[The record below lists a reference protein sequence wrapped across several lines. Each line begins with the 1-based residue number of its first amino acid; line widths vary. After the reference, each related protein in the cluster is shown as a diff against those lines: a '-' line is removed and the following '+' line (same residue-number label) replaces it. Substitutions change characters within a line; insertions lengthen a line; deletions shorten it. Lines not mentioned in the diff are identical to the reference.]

1 MDLNAALRDLAGAL
15 ETPEAGRG
23 RGRGTRQRTAQLV
36 IAKHCLSELGA
47 AAAEPSM
54 AAVFRLLR
62 TTDNRPAN
70 RQCMVL
76 LLHALAV
83 RGLIPPA
90 LAADLCALAEAS
102 LRDVLLRCDYPFGG
116 STEQKMQVLERLHR
130 TIDELLQPLQP
141 TFPNWQG
148 LYAG

>member
-1 MDLNAALRDLAGAL
+1 R
-15 ETPEAGRG
+15 
-23 RGRGTRQRTAQLV
+23 V
-36 IAKHCLSELGA
+36 ITSYCLSELGA
-47 AAAEPSM
+47 ESADLSIAG
-54 AAVFRLLR
+54 VVRLLS
-62 TTDNRPAN
+62 TTPKRPAQ

-83 RGLIPPA
+83 RGLVPA
-90 LAADLCALAEAS
+90 ALGADICTLAEAS
-102 LRDVLLRCDYPFGG
+102 LRDVLLRCGYPFSG

-130 TIDELLQPLQP
+130 TIGELLLPLEP